1 MSRRTKPVADQV
13 VTPFLPSDARFRK
26 RLIDFD
32 TDGDRL
38 EDAHKA
44 WLRES
49 ICITNTDAAYHP
61 RIFGCAQKDGNPG

>member
-13 VTPFLPSDARFRK
+13 VTPFLPSDARLRK
-26 RLIDFD
+26 HPIDFD
-32 TDGDRL
+32 TDSDRL
-38 EDAHKA
+38 EDAQKA

-49 ICITNTDAAYHP
+49 ICITNTDAAYQP